1 MYDKYDKSLSIF
13 SPEGTLSQ
21 VEYAL
26 EAVKKGGLSI
36 GMVANKSIILAVER
50 KAVPKL
56 QDQRTIK
63 KINRIDSH
71 IAMAFSGII
80 ADSRSLS
87 DYARLQSQSFRYSL
101 DIPPTVDNIA
111 KQIAFKMQEYTQRS
125 GVRPFGLSCLRAG
138 FDEGKDEPKLFL
150 TDPSGQVT
158 MWRAGAVGKN
168 SDKVIGILEEK
179 YKDNMSEN
187 DALKC
192 TIDAMLQYVESG
204 SKNMEVAVIKP
215 GNDFQIVPDEKVD
228 EIIKQVEESKKKDEK
243 R

>member
-1 MYDKYDKSLSIF
+1 MYDKSLSIF

-26 EAVKKGGLSI
+26 EAVKKGGLSV
-36 GMVANKSIILAVER
+36 GMIANKCIILAAER

-56 QDQRTIK
+56 QDQRTIR

-71 IAMAFSGII
+71 IAMTFAGIV

-111 KQIAFKMQEYTQRS
+111 KQTAFKMQEYTQKK
-125 GVRPFGLSCLRAG
+125 GVRPFGLSCIIAG
-138 FDEGKDEPKLFL
+138 FDEGSLEPKLYM

-158 MWRAGAVGKN
+158 MWKAGAIGKN
-168 SDKVIGILEEK
+168 SDKVIGLLENSFKDSLSEDEALNVAIGAIL
-179 YKDNMSEN
+179 N
-187 DALKC
+187 
-192 TIDAMLQYVESG
+192 YVEAG
-204 SKNMEVAVIKP
+204 SKNMEIAVMRP
-215 GNDFQIVPDEKVD
+215 GKEIEIVPDDKVD
-228 EIIKQVEESKKKDEK
+228 MIINQHEEKKKSEEK
-243 R
+243 K

>member
-1 MYDKYDKSLSIF
+1 MYDKSLSIF

-36 GMVANKSIILAVER
+36 GMIANKCIIIAAER

-56 QDQRTIK
+56 QDQRTIR
-63 KINRIDSH
+63 KINRIDAH
-71 IAMAFSGII
+71 IAMTFAGII

-101 DIPPTVDNIA
+101 DISPTVDNIA
-111 KQIAFKMQEYTQRS
+111 KQIAFKMQEYTQKS
-125 GVRPFGLSCLRAG
+125 GVRPFGLSCIIAG
-138 FDEGKDEPKLFL
+138 FDEGKNEPKLYM

-158 MWRAGAVGKN
+158 MWKAGAIGKN

-179 YKDNMSEN
+179 YKDNMS
-187 DALKC
+187 
-192 TIDAMLQYVESG
+192 
-204 SKNMEVAVIKP
+204 
-215 GNDFQIVPDEKVD
+215 
-228 EIIKQVEESKKKDEK
+228 
-243 R
+243 

>member
-1 MYDKYDKSLSIF
+1 MYDKSLSIF

-36 GMVANKSIILAVER
+36 GMIGKQCIILAAER

-56 QDQRTIK
+56 QDQRTIR

-71 IAMAFSGII
+71 ISMTFSGII

-87 DYARLQSQSFRYSL
+87 DYARLESQSFRDSL

-125 GVRPFGLSCLRAG
+125 GVRPFGISCIIAG
-138 FDEGKDEPKLFL
+138 FDEGKNEPKLYL

-158 MWRAGAVGKN
+158 MWKAGAIGKN
-168 SDKVIGILEEK
+168 SDKVLGILEEK
-179 YKDNMSEN
+179 YKDNMNE
-187 DALKC
+187 DEVLKC
-192 TIDAMLQYVESG
+192 TIDAMLQYVEAG

-215 GNDFQIVPDEKVD
+215 GNSFSIVPDEKVE
-228 EIIKQVEESKKKDEK
+228 EIIKKVEASKKKDDK
-243 R
+243 K

>member
-1 MYDKYDKSLSIF
+1 MYDKSLSIF

-36 GMVANKSIILAVER
+36 GMIANKCIIMAAER

-56 QDQRTIK
+56 QDQRTIR

-71 IAMAFSGII
+71 IAMTFAGII

-87 DYARLQSQSFRYSL
+87 DYARLQSQSIRYSL

-111 KQIAFKMQEYTQRS
+111 KQIAFKMQEYTQKS
-125 GVRPFGLSCLRAG
+125 GVRPFGLSCIIAG
-138 FDEGKDEPKLFL
+138 FDEGKNEPKLYL

-158 MWRAGAVGKN
+158 MWKAGAIGKN
-168 SDKVIGILEEK
+168 SDKILGILEEK
-179 YKDNMSEN
+179 YKDNMSE
-187 DALKC
+187 DEALKC
-192 TIDAMLQYVESG
+192 TIDAMLKYVEARSN
-204 SKNMEVAVIKP
+204 NMEVAVIKP
-215 GNDFQIVPDEKVD
+215 GNQFTIVPDDKVEK
-228 EIIKQVEESKKKDEK
+228 IIKSVESTKKKEEK
-243 R
+243 K